1 MSCSRPCHPP
11 GSTSPRDFQFLLSHP
26 AGVARAFGPAR
37 LPYLP
42 NGSSM
47 HKLVRDFIYAPGVSN
62 VSVEQGNLIDGM
74 DRLLEQAFDNGDP
87 AARLEVQRT
96 LYVINLAHLATPWQG
111 SPVNVHHP
119 LIATLKYRIEQR
131 WEAAERATYQSTLAD
146 LPSVDDFPEWV
157 SRLVASHHSNELHP
171 IFQYLRDDASLAE
184 MTEFF
189 RQETPLEMLF
199 GDILAFML
207 PGVYGSIKMECVQN
221 YWDEVGHAEDARVH
235 RNMRADLMKA
245 LGMRADNYVVDSDPL
260 VLEELELVNMY
271 LSLAMNR
278 PALTQLIGIML
289 ATELMIPGRFEY
301 QIAGWKRLG
310 MSDTQLAYHL
320 EHVTVDAEHAYAW
333 LHHVVMP
340 ILREDASVMAD
351 MVLGVNRR
359 LDAAARVSDRLY
371 AHIRTVA
378 ADAQPA

>member
-1 MSCSRPCHPP
+1 
-11 GSTSPRDFQFLLSHP
+11 
-26 AGVARAFGPAR
+26 
-37 LPYLP
+37 
-42 NGSSM
+42 M
-47 HKLVRDFIYAPGVSN
+47 HKLVRDFIYAEGVSN
-62 VSVEQGNLIDGM
+62 VSVEDCDLIDGA
-74 DRLLEQAFDNGDP
+74 DRFLEQAFGDGDP

-96 LYVINLAHLATPWQG
+96 LYAINMAHLATPWRG

-119 LIATLKYRIEQR
+119 VIATLKYRIEQR

-146 LPSVDDFPEWV
+146 LPQVEDFPDWV
-157 SRLVASHHSNELHP
+157 SRHVASHHSNELHP

-189 RQETPLEMLF
+189 KQETPLEMLF

-221 YWDEVGHAEDARVH
+221 YWDEVGRAQDARVH
-235 RNMRADLMKA
+235 RNLRADLMKV
-245 LGMRADNYVVDSDPL
+245 LDMPADNYVVDSDFL
-260 VLEELELVNMY
+260 VVEELELVNMY
-271 LSLAMNR
+271 LSLATNR

-310 MSDTQLAYHL
+310 MSDAQLAYHL

-333 LHHVVMP
+333 LHQVVMP

-371 AHIRTVA
+371 AHIQSVVA
-378 ADAQPA
+378 DTQFA